1 MSYKIMLVDD
11 DPDMIKMLSDYF
23 MLVGYQIVTALDGE
37 QAINKVKCNPDIIVL
52 DVNMPKLSGFDVC
65 VKIRDL
71 VSCPIVFLTAK
82 AEEQDRITGLQLGG
96 DDYIL
101 KPFSLKELDARI
113 KAHLKREQRNRQRS
127 MVTYKEG
134 LLIDYSAKKVFYNKE
149 EILLTGLEFSILE
162 FLSMNPGRVFDKEI
176 IYENT
181 NGYDSDSS
189 SRVITVLISRIRKKF
204 QYYSDHEW
212 IETVWGIGYRWEK

>member
-134 LLIDYSAKKVFYNKE
+134 LLIDYSAKRVFYKEE

-181 NGYDSDSS
+181 NGYDTDSN

>member
-134 LLIDYSAKKVFYNKE
+134 LLIDYSAKRVFYKEE

-181 NGYDSDSS
+181 NGYDTDSS